1 MVGELV
7 WLEDS
12 EAAPTVPDRL
22 HTHKPAPEL
31 ANTFGLMGGAGATG
45 GDGTGGGNSG
55 KMPVFTPVIAA
66 KIRAGMFVAV

>member
-12 EAAPTVPDRL
+12 EAALTVPARL
-22 HTHKPAPEL
+22 HTQELAPGL
-31 ANTFGLMGGAGATG
+31 ANTFGLMGGGGATG
-45 GDGTGGGNSG
+45 EDGTGGGNSG

-66 KIRAGMFVAV
+66 KIRAGMFVAM